1 MTSPRETQRDT
12 SPGVY
17 FNSPNTSAAGM
28 SGRLLSDVSIRETQT
43 YKDKLSR
50 YLNTRIPTK
59 PLAEVAT
66 LSSLTKHGSP
76 PPTSK
81 QQNVKEQT
89 YDRSDRK
96 LRIEIKS
103 RDANRGGEDRG
114 QADKEKKA
122 PVEDKPKIRAEE
134 RKPTT
139 LKGIEPSPSLRSH
152 LQLLRAKSDTDND
165 MRSKS
170 PRMNT
175 PEKKVREEST
185 RPSRP
190 PITYTIKW
198 MASHWSKVEE
208 QLRVDKILGQGSFA
222 KVYQGFDLV
231 SKSIVAIKILD
242 KRKISE
248 LGFQKMAEKE
258 VEIVQSI
265 NHPHICKFDKMLED
279 KNRVASA

>member
-1 MTSPRETQRDT
+1 M
-12 SPGVY
+12 
-17 FNSPNTSAAGM
+17 N
-28 SGRLLSDVSIRETQT
+28 DVSARESQT

-50 YLNTRIPTK
+50 YLTSRVPAK
-59 PLAEVAT
+59 PLAEVAA
-66 LSSLTKHGSP
+66 LSSLLKQGSP
-76 PPTSK
+76 SPSGLL
-81 QQNVKEQT
+81 QQVKEPT

-103 RDANRGGEDRG
+103 RDVTRGGDDRW
-114 QADKEKKA
+114 QADKEKKNL
-122 PVEDKPKIRAEE
+122 VEDKPKVKVEK

-139 LKGIEPSPSLRSH
+139 LREIEVSPTHRSH

-165 MRSKS
+165 IRSKS
-170 PRMNT
+170 PRLNT

-198 MASHWSKVEE
+198 MASNWSKVEE

-279 KNRVASA
+279 KNRVTST